1 MLPNLKSHTE
11 LDLHRWGLF
20 LRNIFILR
28 NFIWLWFW
36 LNIRL
41 LRRNVRLLTL
51 RFWGHHAASACL
63 LTAPCAI
70 WVRVSSVFFSSASVA
85 SSNRTAS
92 FRPSSPAHDLSVPY
106 RAIS

>member
-1 MLPNLKSHTE
+1 MPASLMYFCSGQPMHFYSGVDRPLLRSGPFYVANLKSHTE

-51 RFWGHHAASACL
+51 RFWAIMRPLRAC
-63 LTAPCAI
+63 
-70 WVRVSSVFFSSASVA
+70 
-85 SSNRTAS
+85 
-92 FRPSSPAHDLSVPY
+92 
-106 RAIS
+106 